1 MEKYTVDLIS
11 TAGGAWTYAVIKFSS
26 MCLFNENKHD
36 FCPIF
41 IGHKDLRHIPSAG
54 KEAGFQQPIQEKKKK
69 KKQQKRTCQRAVASS
84 WKCWSEKPLISAS
97 GAAGRT
103 TSFVRLRQCLLGVEE
118 QRGEGWNA
126 ACKNC
131 SLGLAPLL
139 FQKGKFSLQLNME

>member
-69 KKQQKRTCQRAVASS
+69 ETTKTYVSESSGFQLEVLVRETTYFCLRSS
-84 WKCWSEKPLISAS
+84 WEDHFICATAAVSAWGR
-97 GAAGRT
+97 GAEGGRVER
-103 TSFVRLRQCLLGVEE
+103 SLQKLLLGISTVTLSERE
-118 QRGEGWNA
+118 V
-126 ACKNC
+126 
-131 SLGLAPLL
+131 
-139 FQKGKFSLQLNME
+139 